1 MDGYLLSYNPNDFF
15 WVSVQDQ
22 FDFSQCGKILN
33 KDTKITPSV
42 KTSIDTSGNACYIP
56 PTPTCAA
63 YSNNSCPTLPST
75 NFENVWEDW
84 IATKAPTTQPTY
96 SADFLFNQKY
106 NSPVFKDTS
115 GNEIIDLNGA
125 FATQLCENYVKGNTL
140 LGIQNEV
147 STTQVLFSDIER
159 NTNVQLKN
167 IFNMTGG
174 IVGVIVLG
182 VILSR
187 ANS

>member
-22 FDFSQCGKILN
+22 FDFSKCGKILN
-33 KDTKITPSV
+33 TDTVLTPSAN
-42 KTSIDTSGNACYIP
+42 TSIDTSGNACFIP

-75 NFENVWEDW
+75 NFENLWEVW
-84 IATKAPTTQPTY
+84 TTTQAPTTKPTF
-96 SADFLFNQKY
+96 SADFLFNQTY
-106 NSPVFKDTS
+106 NQPVFQDTN
-115 GNEIIDLNGA
+115 GNEIVDLNSA

-140 LGIQNEV
+140 LNIQNEV

-159 NTNVQLKN
+159 NTNIQLRN

-174 IVGVIVLG
+174 IIGIIVLG

-187 ANS
+187 TN

>member
-1 MDGYLLSYNPNDFF
+1 M
-15 WVSVQDQ
+15 
-22 FDFSQCGKILN
+22 
-33 KDTKITPSV
+33 
-42 KTSIDTSGNACYIP
+42 
-56 PTPTCAA
+56 
-63 YSNNSCPTLPST
+63 PST

-84 IATKAPTTQPTY
+84 TTTKAPTTQPTY

-106 NSPVFKDTS
+106 NSPIFKDTS
-115 GNEIIDLNGA
+115 GNEIVDLNGA

-174 IVGVIVLG
+174 ILGVIVVG
-182 VILSR
+182 IILAR
-187 ANS
+187 AER

>member
-22 FDFSQCGKILN
+22 FDFSQCGNILN
-33 KDTKITPSV
+33 TNAAPTPSV
-42 KTSIDTSGNACYIP
+42 KTSIDASGNACYIP

-63 YSNNSCPTLPST
+63 YSNNTCPTLPST
-75 NFENVWEDW
+75 NFENEWNEW
-84 IATKAPTTQPTY
+84 ISTQAPTTKPTF

-106 NSPVFKDTS
+106 NQPIFKDTS
-115 GNEIIDLNGA
+115 GNQIVDLNGA

-174 IVGVIVLG
+174 ILGIIVIG
-182 VILSR
+182 IMLSR
-187 ANS
+187 AN